1 MKLKL
6 FLILLIGGCFFVSAS
21 SLAAGIS
28 DYEKVYDIDLEQ
40 DQLPTLEELKSFFYK
55 QQVLYNPQY
64 KSVFDLQGDFNPEF
78 RQTIITYGMNE
89 KRLKWPDEDAFLE
102 VLASLPKEMYEY
114 IGPALFSVPNM
125 SEKILNM
132 PGIKETKNRFPS
144 RVADALKDIEDLE
157 FLSPGLYYLLRP
169 EVWEEPKENFE
180 FPVKRKAFAKV
191 VYDGEFYQNLRKLV
205 PPEKY
210 MENGN
215 LAKTLTKSDL
225 RTLNP
230 TKNSLLT
237 AKDVEAFIN
246 TLDGV
251 EEWAKQNGN
260 QMKVYQLTT
269 MWLAYDAAAEN
280 FVAAPGMKD
289 LVNPCQRLVQ
299 KASILGEELSL
310 AKVVAK
316 EGFTLNEWAY
326 TCDKTLKAYRLSQ
339 IPRYMVLAI
348 KRYKSGSDDDEIKK
362 LSPKMQQV
370 RYSTMQAIIEMYK
383 APLADVMEVRKHR
396 KTLHDKFFK
405 NDFKLVGTPI
415 SGVD

>member
-6 FLILLIGGCFFVSAS
+6 FLIFLIGGCFFVSAS

-40 DQLPTLEELKSFFYK
+40 DKLPTLEELKTFFYN
-55 QQVLYNPQY
+55 QQTLYNPQY

-237 AKDVEAFIN
+237 AKDIEAFIN

-299 KASILGEELSL
+299 KVKYAGLEREFSKLINADGFDI
-310 AKVVAK
+310 
-316 EGFTLNEWAY
+316 EGWAY
-326 TCDKTLKAYRLSQ
+326 TCDKTVKAYRVSMLTRSVMASILLYKQ
-339 IPRYMVLAI
+339 GVHDALRDIGGTRIGDLQRETVEAILA
-348 KRYKSGSDDDEIKK
+348 
-362 LSPKMQQV
+362 
-370 RYSTMQAIIEMYK
+370 MYK
-383 APLADVMEVRKHR
+383 APMSDVLETRKNRGELRR
-396 KTLHDKFFK
+396 KIIDNNRFIG
-405 NDFKLVGTPI
+405 NAPILVLY
-415 SGVD
+415 